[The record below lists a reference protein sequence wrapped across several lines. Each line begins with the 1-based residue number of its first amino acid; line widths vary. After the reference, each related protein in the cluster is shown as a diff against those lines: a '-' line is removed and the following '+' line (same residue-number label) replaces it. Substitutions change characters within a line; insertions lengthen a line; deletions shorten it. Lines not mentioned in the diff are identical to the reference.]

1 MHYSELPYRERKNFN
16 SIDLMK
22 FIMAWFVVIIH
33 LRPFRLMNPVY
44 TFIFRALAARTAVP
58 FFVIASSFFLFRK
71 MSPDAPDFKSVWA
84 FVLRMFRLFG
94 IWTVLLFVGGTPQ
107 LWYLPSMAIGIL
119 LLYALVR
126 IKTPAPL
133 IAVLGC
139 GMYLFSAFGLTY
151 YYLAE
156 ETVLHYFAGIYGI
169 VPQLFR
175 EGIFFCFP
183 FAVIGMFFAFNDIS
197 LPKPALFTAFVVSAL
212 AYIADAY
219 LVNNY
224 GFGLDVT
231 SYITLPPIMFFMFL
245 IVLNIEL
252 PDSPKYRRLR
262 NMSVLIYL
270 LHIIVRYLAASLLM
284 QLGAFISF
292 DFESPPL
299 IMLVTVIILLPL
311 CRGIDRLAD
320 KEKYKFLRTLYS

>member
-22 FIMAWFVVIIH
+22 FVMAWFVVIIH

-71 MSPDAPDFKSVWA
+71 MSPDAPDFKSVWV
-84 FVLRMFRLFG
+84 FVLRMFKLFG
-94 IWTVLLFVGGTPQ
+94 IWTVLH
-107 LWYLPSMAIGIL
+107 Y
-119 LLYALVR
+119 
-126 IKTPAPL
+126 PA
-133 IAVLGC
+133 V
-139 GMYLFSAFGLTY
+139 
-151 YYLAE
+151 
-156 ETVLHYFAGIYGI
+156 IYGI

-197 LPKPALFTAFVVSAL
+197 LPKPALFTAFAVSAL